1 MSEVLDVKQVLS
13 DVVEGVRTILDT
25 EQPKLRSFIRSQAR
39 GAVEYCALIAEGVV
53 KREITE
59 AQVSDYLEKLEDQ
72 ITAASHIIAGA
83 TVAIIEAVWNKIVDV
98 IWTAIGAAI
107 TTVIDI
113 ALPIP
118 DFGVDN

>member
-39 GAVEYCALIAEGVV
+39 GAVEYSALIAEGVV
-53 KREITE
+53 KSEITE

-83 TVAIIEAVWNKIVDV
+83 TVAIIEAVWNKIVDI